1 MRELR
6 GKAVV
11 LIGVLY
17 AAFVGWSIYGAIVP
31 IETHTFR
38 MVHLGF
44 IFALAFFAY
53 PVSKN
58 AGRWSM
64 WMDAGLAVL
73 GVATIVYPLTRPGPV
88 SSAAPPCRTPWTSS
102 SASSAILLLLEL
114 SRRIVDNTFTLVV
127 LGFLLYMLFR
137 ELLPRPALPPGV

>member
-1 MRELR
+1 LKFTGVPGYTGKKGKSEERVQGGVMRELR
-6 GKAVV
+6 GNAAV

-17 AAFVGWSIYGAIVP
+17 AAFVGWSVYGAIVP

-38 MVHLGF
+38 MLHLGF

-64 WMDAGLAVL
+64 WMDIGLAAL
-73 GVATIVYPLTRPGPV
+73 GVATIVYPLTHHR
-88 SSAAPPCRTPWTSS
+88 
-102 SASSAILLLLEL
+102 
-114 SRRIVDNTFTLVV
+114 SRID
-127 LGFLLYMLFR
+127 
-137 ELLPRPALPPGV
+137 PRPEDGAGTCRRRGPGEDLPSQPRGFSQERL